1 MRVIY
6 LLCSC
11 ACYKSPISQSVNQLI
26 NQSIAKKE
34 QNGSFFLFLLKH
46 TQNTEWPENRI
57 AQGDTGIYNE
67 YINLGVP
74 IDQCMYIKDDECT
87 KTNCQN
93 KLELF
98 LQQQQQRSEQPP
110 TTAAAT
116 ATAATTFVFYYGGH
130 GTTNGFA
137 TIGGTWTC
145 KFTCSS
151 VLVSEKLT

>member
-1 MRVIY
+1 
-6 LLCSC
+6 
-11 ACYKSPISQSVNQLI
+11 
-26 NQSIAKKE
+26 
-34 QNGSFFLFLLKH
+34 
-46 TQNTEWPENRI
+46 
-57 AQGDTGIYNE
+57 
-67 YINLGVP
+67 
-74 IDQCMYIKDDECT
+74 MYIKDDDCT

-98 LQQQQQRSEQPP
+98 LQQQQQRSEQQQP

-145 KFTCSS
+145 KFTCR
-151 VLVSEKLT
+151 VLLYLKT

>member
-1 MRVIY
+1 M
-6 LLCSC
+6 
-11 ACYKSPISQSVNQLI
+11 
-26 NQSIAKKE
+26 
-34 QNGSFFLFLLKH
+34 KH
-46 TQNTEWPENRI
+46 IQRTEWPENRI

-74 IDQCMYIKDDECT
+74 IDQCMYIKDDDCT

-93 KLELF
+93 KLEIF
-98 LQQQQQRSEQPP
+98 LQQQQQQQRSEQQQP
-110 TTAAAT
+110 TTT
-116 ATAATTFVFYYGGH
+116 AVATTFVFYYGGH

-151 VLVSEKLT
+151 VLVSEKLTDDMT

>member
-1 MRVIY
+1 M
-6 LLCSC
+6 
-11 ACYKSPISQSVNQLI
+11 
-26 NQSIAKKE
+26 
-34 QNGSFFLFLLKH
+34 LLKH
-46 TQNTEWPENRI
+46 IQNTEWPENRI

-74 IDQCMYIKDDECT
+74 IDQCMYIKDDDCT

-98 LQQQQQRSEQPP
+98 LQQQQQRSEQQP
-110 TTAAAT
+110 TTAA
-116 ATAATTFVFYYGGH
+116 AATTFVFYYGGH

-145 KFTCSS
+145 KFTCR
-151 VLVSEKLT
+151 VLLYLKT